1 MPPILNS
8 WVLAKPKQPKQSTKP
23 QLNHHLPLNPRSLGA
38 ADKSRVVVGH
48 VEREAGARGVET
60 VLALDGQRQLGLV
73 AGQAQRQEQLDP
85 AAVELR
91 HGERV
96 VGGGAAGGF
105 DDGALKGATQQ
116 QRVTLPH
123 QTGGNTRQV
132 LLIAQNVVD
141 VGADRQAVVKD

>member
-1 MPPILNS
+1 MS
-8 WVLAKPKQPKQSTKP
+8 SVRQ
-23 QLNHHLPLNPRSLGA
+23 
-38 ADKSRVVVGH
+38 V
-48 VEREAGARGVET
+48 RGVKT

-105 DDGALKGATQQ
+105 DDGALKSAAQQ
-116 QRVTLPH
+116 QRVVLPPS
-123 QTGGNTRQV
+123 GWRGC
-132 LLIAQNVVD
+132 A
-141 VGADRQAVVKD
+141 